1 MNRPPAALPPSPQ
14 RSAVTN
20 GSRMLVG
27 VDGCS
32 AKARRYRDLVEMLT
46 DEMGAGLTEGER
58 LQIRNAATLQMHAE
72 ELTAALVRG
81 EAVDPEAIT
90 RAANGATRA
99 LAALK
104 RQRPPT
110 RTTGPTP
117 AEYLA
122 AKRAAE
128 VAA

>member
-1 MNRPPAALPPSPQ
+1 MTRPDAERQPSPQ

-27 VDGCS
+27 VDGSS

-99 LAALK
+99 LAALRK
-104 RQRPPT
+104 RRPT